1 MTKTKT
7 KTMIKTKT
15 LRSSEEQS
23 MSQQQLTLQEA
34 EVRSQLQKLEE
45 SSNGDSA
52 RLGDTVVVVVVV
64 VVVVDV
70 VVVVVVVELV
80 VVFVVGCVPLG
91 KDSVTLSSF
100 SISVRPMST
109 VVSSLLRPEP
119 SLGSLVLI
127 FFAVTW
133 L

>member
-1 MTKTKT
+1 
-7 KTMIKTKT
+7 
-15 LRSSEEQS
+15 
-23 MSQQQLTLQEA
+23 MSQQQLTLQDA

-70 VVVVVVVELV
+70 VVVVVVELV
-80 VVFVVGCVPLG
+80 VVVVVVVVVGCVPLG
-91 KDSVTLSSF
+91 KDSVTLSSC

-133 L
+133 LEVSVTWLKGLIIKIR